1 MCIRDRYIYILD
13 SRHVR
18 HELAERCSISDAC
31 CVDRLI
37 DIFLANRFVGLPN
50 RARQEATID
59 ANIDPNPSRK
69 RLRGT
74 PNRPEIDPRTLSG
87 RPVAPKSVRRASREC
102 PGSVSGRPRHVPEPP
117 RRSPRPPPGTR
128 KSARERPGAH
138 RGDQNRCQ
146 VASGIEEIKCVY
158 LWRGACRTRRQSD
171 LSTILLDFRLVREVR
186 EPSMRLSKGCGWKGW
201 TYSFPLLQC
210 M

>member
-1 MCIRDRYIYILD
+1 MIIPIQRNILTLD

-18 HELAERCSISDAC
+18 HDFAERSSMSDAC

-69 RLRGT
+69 RRRGI
-74 PNRPEIDPRTLSG
+74 PNRPEIDSRTLSG
-87 RPVAPKSVRRASREC
+87 CPVAPKSVRRASREC

-117 RRSPRPPPGTR
+117 RRSPRPPLGTR
-128 KSARERPGAH
+128 KNARERPGAH
-138 RGDQNRCQ
+138 RGDQN
-146 VASGIEEIKCVY
+146 
-158 LWRGACRTRRQSD
+158 
-171 LSTILLDFRLVREVR
+171 
-186 EPSMRLSKGCGWKGW
+186 
-201 TYSFPLLQC
+201 
-210 M
+210 

>member
-1 MCIRDRYIYILD
+1 MYVSYIYIYMYECIYLCVCAHMYIYIYTRFEACETRL
-13 SRHVR
+13 SRTLQHKR
-18 HELAERCSISDAC
+18 SLLRRYANRY
-31 CVDRLI
+31 
-37 DIFLANRFVGLPN
+37 FLANRVVGLPN

-117 RRSPRPPPGTR
+117 RRSPRPPLGTR
-128 KSARERPGAH
+128 KNARERPGAH
-138 RGDQNRCQ
+138 RGDQN
-146 VASGIEEIKCVY
+146 
-158 LWRGACRTRRQSD
+158 
-171 LSTILLDFRLVREVR
+171 
-186 EPSMRLSKGCGWKGW
+186 
-201 TYSFPLLQC
+201 
-210 M
+210 